1 MWMMEE
7 ARDYEAEIKE
17 RIRDLKIGDVSSM
30 WIDYD
35 KQNDILY
42 IGFGREEAEESIL
55 LDDDIVVAIRGDRIV
70 GITVMD
76 FARRVGL
83 K

>member
-1 MWMMEE
+1 MEE

-17 RIRDLKIGDVSSM
+17 RMRDLKIGDVSSM

-70 GITVMD
+70 GITIMD

>member
-1 MWMMEE
+1 MES
-7 ARDYEAEIKE
+7 RDYEAEIRE
-17 RIRDLKIGDVSSM
+17 RVKDLKIRDVNSM

-55 LDDDIVVAIRGDRIV
+55 LEGDIVVAIKGDEIV
-70 GITVMD
+70 GITIMD

>member
-1 MWMMEE
+1 MEE
-7 ARDYEAEIKE
+7 ARDYEAEIRE

-76 FARRVGL
+76 FAKRVGL